1 MERANLTLR
10 QWLEQERP
18 SPARILDV
26 VLATGRGLAA
36 VHRQG
41 VVHRDFKPD
50 NVLMDAEG
58 QPRVSDFGLALSTE
72 AAATGSI
79 AGTPAYMAP
88 EQLRGDEVDARS
100 DQFSYAV
107 AALEAF
113 TGQRPFQG
121 ESREELL
128 EAMLARV
135 PRSALGSGLPP
146 GVAPILLRA
155 LEPEPAARFP
165 SMDALIEHLELTRS
179 RSPGRPLLWLL
190 AGGAV
195 VAIGVALLFGR
206 GAKREP
212 VVTPSS
218 EPTPV
223 SSSAPAPIQNVTR
236 ICVSAIRS
244 SSEQPEHPARHAFDG
259 IPSTAWAESAPGDGA
274 GEWLEA
280 ELRPKTWVSSVEVS
294 GGWSTTTSAGADLW
308 AINSTFRV
316 MRISWDGGEAEV
328 RFDRKADRGK
338 RKQVRIEAETRRIRI
353 TAAEVDRGRF
363 RDLCLDEVAIFGR
376 CPQR

>member
-1 MERANLTLR
+1 M
-10 QWLEQERP
+10 
-18 SPARILDV
+18 
-26 VLATGRGLAA
+26 
-36 VHRQG
+36 
-41 VVHRDFKPD
+41 HRDFKPD

-107 AALEAF
+107 LALEAF

-135 PRSALGSGLPP
+135 PQSALGSGLPP

-165 SMDALIEHLELTRS
+165 SMDALIAHLELTRAKQ
-179 RSPGRPLLWLL
+179 PGRPLLWLL
-190 AGGAV
+190 RAERSSRSGLYICSSAEAPAPAPVAV
-195 VAIGVALLFGR
+195 
-206 GAKREP
+206 
-212 VVTPSS
+212 PSS
-218 EPTPV
+218 EPRPLV
-223 SSSAPAPIQNVTR
+223 SSAPAPIQNVTR
-236 ICVSAIRS
+236 LCVSSIHA

-259 IPSTAWAESAPGDGA
+259 IFATAWSESSPGDGA

-280 ELRPKTWVSSVEVS
+280 ELRPGTWVSSVEVS
-294 GGWSTTTSAGADLW
+294 GGWPTTTSAGADLW

-328 RFDRKADRGK
+328 RFDRKTDRDK
-338 RKQVRIEAETRRIRI
+338 RKRVRIEAETKRIRI
-353 TAAEVDRGRF
+353 TAAQVDRGRF

-376 CPQR
+376 CDPR